1 MDPILSVGSSFA
13 YGQIQVFRN
22 RVEYHKR
29 TQHGSI
35 PIGEASISVEG
46 FALRTIKVHGK
57 SQTFEVEYAS
67 KGDYDKLLDTI
78 SRLQA
83 GEELEPNQVRREK
96 SEQFRGE
103 VEQFRGGIKEIIQD
117 EKDMGC
123 GPVVGVIVAVG
134 LILGLIISVVQWV
147 VNTVGGLF

>member
-13 YGQIQVFRN
+13 YGQIQVFPN

-57 SQTFEVEYAS
+57 SQTFEVENAS
-67 KGDYDKLLDTI
+67 KGDYDKLLETI

-83 GEELEPNQVRREK
+83 GEELSCTKFDLGYTATHALKREGHTRR
-96 SEQFRGE
+96 STHGYP
-103 VEQFRGGIKEIIQD
+103 
-117 EKDMGC
+117 C
-123 GPVVGVIVAVG
+123 
-134 LILGLIISVVQWV
+134 
-147 VNTVGGLF
+147 